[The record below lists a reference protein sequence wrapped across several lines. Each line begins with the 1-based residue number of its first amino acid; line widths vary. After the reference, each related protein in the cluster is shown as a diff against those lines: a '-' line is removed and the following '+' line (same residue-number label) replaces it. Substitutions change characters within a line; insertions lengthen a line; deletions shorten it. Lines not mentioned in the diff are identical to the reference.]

1 MVKATVVSTVVL
13 LLAITGCS
21 EKTNP
26 KIDSEIDA
34 DIKKMATQLPLQVSE
49 VMSITGMERDCIFSG
64 SRQSTASEILDKLF
78 LNRKRNL

>member
-49 VMSITGMERDCIFSG
+49 VMSITGMERDGKKVIYTYSFIKPDIRVC
-64 SRQSTASEILDKLF
+64 
-78 LNRKRNL
+78 